1 MFVRERER
9 EDRKSQCVSVSVCVC
24 VCVQVQ
30 QSSRGKHEESLLVL
44 VNLQETPL
52 CRREDV
58 SALTGKR
65 L

>member
-1 MFVRERER
+1 M
-9 EDRKSQCVSVSVCVC
+9 C

-30 QSSRGKHEESLLVL
+30 QSSRGEHEESLLVL

-52 CRREDV
+52 GRREDV